1 MSVDL
6 LAIALKVCLQS
17 KKNIKHPLF
26 VQCAWTCVICHFLPF
41 NCCGS
46 HKPKTILH
54 RLVTLSNFKC
64 ITIDGPSRNVDG
76 MVLAMLVKGMVLN
89 PIIVLEVVLVHLI
102 VMVVVYD

>member
-1 MSVDL
+1 M
-6 LAIALKVCLQS
+6 
-17 KKNIKHPLF
+17 
-26 VQCAWTCVICHFLPF
+26 QCAWTCVICHFLPF

-64 ITIDGPSRNVDG
+64 ITIDGPSRNVDD
-76 MVLAMLVKGMVLN
+76 MVLAMLVKGMVLTHL
-89 PIIVLEVVLVHLI
+89 IVLEVVLVHLI